1 MLLEYIFYL
10 RKRKNSFPYFIL
22 LINYNK
28 IIKVQDIL
36 IYMINEDA
44 ISELV
49 KLARYRL
56 QHSLGQNVR
65 DLRAEK
71 DRIERLYPEL
81 KEKKGVFVTLT
92 KNGEL
97 RGCIGYPYPI
107 MPLSDALI
115 KAAESAAFSDPRFEP
130 LTIEELNNINFE
142 ISVLTLPTEIT
153 SGESTVKQI
162 KIGKDGLIIEM
173 SGNSGLLLPQVA
185 VEYHFDALDF
195 LQETCTKAG
204 LPRTAW
210 MNKNCKIYKFQAEIF
225 KEISKGKVIK
235 K

>member
-1 MLLEYIFYL
+1 MVSE
-10 RKRKNSFPYFIL
+10 
-22 LINYNK
+22 
-28 IIKVQDIL
+28 
-36 IYMINEDA
+36 EA

-81 KEKKGVFVTLT
+81 REKRGVFVTLT
-92 KNGEL
+92 KQGEL

-107 MPLSDALI
+107 MPLSDALV
-115 KAAESAAFSDPRFEP
+115 KAAESAAFSDPRFEKI
-130 LTIEELNNINFE
+130 TMEELNDIKIE
-142 ISVLTLPTEIT
+142 VSVLTLPIEIP
-153 SGESTVKQI
+153 SGESSVKQI

-173 SGNSGLLLPQVA
+173 SGYSGLLLPQVA
-185 VEYHFDALDF
+185 TDYHFDALDF
-195 LQETCTKAG
+195 LQETCVKAG

-225 KEISKGKVIK
+225 KEISKGKVIRK
-235 K
+235 